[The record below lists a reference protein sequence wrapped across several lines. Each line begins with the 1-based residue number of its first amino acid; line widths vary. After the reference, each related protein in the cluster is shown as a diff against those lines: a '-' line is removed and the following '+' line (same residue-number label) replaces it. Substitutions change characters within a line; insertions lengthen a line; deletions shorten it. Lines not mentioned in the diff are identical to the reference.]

1 MGCTGYIAGF
11 LRKRFKSENWDILP
25 IGRRAPAEAIL
36 HLEEAERFDYGTLEG
51 VDAVVFTAAVSGP
64 DKCANEFEAC
74 WKINVTGTERFIR
87 EAMARGCRVL
97 FFSSDAVFGDIPGA
111 VYTEDSK
118 TAAATPYGRM
128 KKAVEDAFRGQSL
141 FKAIR
146 LPYVVSAKDRFVSRC
161 LAAIENGEE
170 VEVFHPFYRNC
181 VVVSDVADA
190 VVWLLKNWEAYGP
203 AVLNV
208 AGRELVSRVRIV
220 DELNRIF
227 DGKLKYRIV
236 DPGEGFF
243 QNRPRITEM
252 RSDYLEPYGIL
263 ESKTFS
269 ERFQFEL
276 KDGMDEY

>member
-1 MGCTGYIAGF
+1 MKVALVGCTGYIAGF
-11 LRKRFKSENWDILP
+11 LQKRFEHEGWDFLS

-36 HLEEAERFDYGTLEG
+36 HLEEAEQFDYTALEG

-74 WKINVTGTERFIR
+74 WRVNVTGTERFIH

-111 VYTEDSK
+111 VYTEESE

-128 KKAVEDAFRGQSL
+128 KKAVEDAFRGQPR

-146 LPYVVSAKDRFVSRC
+146 LPYVVSARDRFVSGC
-161 LAAIENGEE
+161 LAAMESGTET
-170 VEVFHPFYRNC
+170 EVFHPFYRNC

-190 VVWLLKNWEAYGP
+190 VVWLLKKWEAYAP

-208 AGRELVSRVRIV
+208 AGRELVSRVRIA

-243 QNRPRITEM
+243 RKRPRITEM
-252 RSDYLEPYGIL
+252 RSLYLEKLGAVRDAG
-263 ESKTFS
+263 FS
-269 ERFQFEL
+269 EKIRREL
-276 KDGMDEY
+276 T